1 MLVSTHNAILD
12 ARLPPSE
19 SSPALTS
26 TNFLPEFA
34 TLIKQEVGGESIIEY
49 LPAVEDDPQRRR
61 PDISVAKSVLGW
73 EPRVK
78 LLQGLSKT
86 IQFFRNELTSQ
97 NNRPLHPNEYQ
108 VEDEQTCE
116 KPEDDK
122 CKEL

>member
-1 MLVSTHNAILD
+1 M
-12 ARLPPSE
+12 
-19 SSPALTS
+19 
-26 TNFLPEFA
+26 
-34 TLIKQEVGGESIIEY
+34 GGNSKIEY

-86 IQFFRNELTSQ
+86 IQYFRNELTSQ
-97 NNRPLHPNEYQ
+97 NNRPLHP
-108 VEDEQTCE
+108 DEWRVAEEETCE
-116 KPEDDK
+116 KPEDPK

>member
-1 MLVSTHNAILD
+1 M
-12 ARLPPSE
+12 
-19 SSPALTS
+19 
-26 TNFLPEFA
+26 
-34 TLIKQEVGGESIIEY
+34 GGNSKIEY

-86 IQFFRNELTSQ
+86 IQYFRNELTSQ
-97 NNRPLHPNEYQ
+97 KKVPLHPDEWR
-108 VEDEQTCE
+108 VAEEQTCE
-116 KPEDDK
+116 KPEDAN